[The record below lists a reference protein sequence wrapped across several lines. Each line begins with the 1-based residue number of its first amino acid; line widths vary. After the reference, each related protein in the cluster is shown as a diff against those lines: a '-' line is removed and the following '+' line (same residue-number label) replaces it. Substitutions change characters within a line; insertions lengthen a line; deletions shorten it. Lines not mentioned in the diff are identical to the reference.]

1 MPHSYQ
7 LVNRRVEQAEDVATT
22 VSHSSVHVLRP
33 TLKFTREERYDLPLS
48 HQTLT
53 VSTIPQTE
61 NGVEITATPPPS
73 FSSFRISGLERD
85 SKAQLIRRNMEYY
98 ETAEYRYTGPLA
110 SSFTTVMREDVRA
123 GKLTVKSLAE
133 DVDTQS
139 STSSQSSRR
148 SRRSSAL
155 VPPPS
160 DRVLRP
166 RPNRQKGD
174 FLARE
179 QRNTNYSRADSGEEH
194 SSVRHRDSGE
204 IADQTLGAET
214 APVTPIVRA
223 AAGVAPAMNG
233 DRYSTRRQ
241 TAADE
246 MTTLY
251 RGRRLSSTTSDQQ
264 YRLDAGDRPQQ
275 PSNVSASSTWGQRL
289 QTLWRPTVGSESAVY
304 PRSNSD
310 VASES
315 TSSQRNWVVS
325 SMFGLGDSS
334 HKGVERS
341 FGEESVPM
349 TSTMRAAHSTARS
362 PSVFHTE
369 RHQAGEDEG
378 RVHGGGIIHFLT
390 TGISSLILNM
400 FAVIFV
406 IAYCLWQCVLSA
418 FNGLA
423 KLKNRFVSSLLV
435 FTHLFRPTAA
445 TPSASSSVRLSKP
458 RLAPSENI
466 YSSAYRP
473 ISRRGTSYSE
483 TDSSVIKPRKS
494 VGGIVCCGLRSCC
507 FLLWLPLLLAFLF
520 LLAFLL
526 RPAGEKLL
534 PESEPQW
541 LFGVLPSD
549 AVCRRALPFHLY
561 DQNSVTSRAR
571 LRLHCLRQEYIPQTL
586 LVFEK
591 LNSWW
596 SSLSWPTLTPL
607 SPSSPVVTPIGSSDD
622 LNSLKAQLKSLN
634 SDVGAKLVEISA
646 RLDRIDYQ
654 SSVITDAMARLR
666 SESESRLADLDSR
679 AAAVSQHSPSNDS
692 LLESAVA
699 VLRQQ
704 VAVLSSQLKQL
715 RESRVP
721 APAPEIAVE
730 AIVDQLVKQAALVST
745 TTLETK
751 LAEIRQQIASSSQPD
766 GSRTVPEKTEL
777 AAKLLRLSETV
788 TELQAALVQH
798 RSDLSSQLTRMKEEL
813 ESHRRSFDGL
823 LTKSEENAESRLAAL
838 RAELTTSTQKHTE
851 DSLSRLMSQVGSISE
866 KVAAMESLNH
876 NLQTAIDGLA
886 NEVKLGVDSNSREIT
901 NLKQSTSEQIR
912 TLEDELK
919 AAFSQQLTTNLR
931 EKILAELNSPDN
943 SDINSRLVSIIKS
956 TVIETLQASFRGVSP
971 KVGEESLSSIH
982 SAINAALSLYA
993 ADRTGLVDFALG
1005 SAGGTVVHTR
1015 CTRTYNKGST
1025 AFSVFGIPL
1034 FYIRNSPNTILE
1046 PSNQPGDCWAFEG
1059 TEGQAVIRLAVPVH
1073 ISGVSLEH
1081 IPRSLSL
1088 HGNINSAPREFQIK
1102 ALDSEYSESG
1112 ELLGTFKYDETSTPI
1127 QFFPVQPKN
1136 ASKPVQF
1143 IEFAVLNNY
1152 GNPEYTCV
1160 YRLRVHGS
1168 AAVIGQ
1174 T

>member
-1 MPHSYQ
+1 
-7 LVNRRVEQAEDVATT
+7 
-22 VSHSSVHVLRP
+22 
-33 TLKFTREERYDLPLS
+33 
-48 HQTLT
+48 
-53 VSTIPQTE
+53 
-61 NGVEITATPPPS
+61 
-73 FSSFRISGLERD
+73 
-85 SKAQLIRRNMEYY
+85 
-98 ETAEYRYTGPLA
+98 
-110 SSFTTVMREDVRA
+110 
-123 GKLTVKSLAE
+123 
-133 DVDTQS
+133 
-139 STSSQSSRR
+139 
-148 SRRSSAL
+148 
-155 VPPPS
+155 
-160 DRVLRP
+160 
-166 RPNRQKGD
+166 
-174 FLARE
+174 
-179 QRNTNYSRADSGEEH
+179 
-194 SSVRHRDSGE
+194 
-204 IADQTLGAET
+204 
-214 APVTPIVRA
+214 
-223 AAGVAPAMNG
+223 
-233 DRYSTRRQ
+233 
-241 TAADE
+241 
-246 MTTLY
+246 
-251 RGRRLSSTTSDQQ
+251 
-264 YRLDAGDRPQQ
+264 
-275 PSNVSASSTWGQRL
+275 
-289 QTLWRPTVGSESAVY
+289 
-304 PRSNSD
+304 
-310 VASES
+310 
-315 TSSQRNWVVS
+315 
-325 SMFGLGDSS
+325 
-334 HKGVERS
+334 
-341 FGEESVPM
+341 
-349 TSTMRAAHSTARS
+349 MRAVHSTARS

-435 FTHLFRPTAA
+435 FTHLFRPTVA

-473 ISRRGTSYSE
+473 IGRRGTSYSE

-494 VGGIVCCGLRSCC
+494 VGGIICCGLRSCC
-507 FLLWLPLLLAFLF
+507 LLLWLPLLLAFLF

-596 SSLSWPTLTPL
+596 SSLNWPTSTPL
-607 SPSSPVVTPIGSSDD
+607 SPSSPVVTPVGSSDD
-622 LNSLKAQLKSLN
+622 INSLKAQLKSLN

-646 RLDRIDYQ
+646 RLDKIDYQ
-654 SSVITDAMARLR
+654 SAVITDAMARLR
-666 SESESRLADLDSR
+666 SET
-679 AAAVSQHSPSNDS
+679 
-692 LLESAVA
+692 
-699 VLRQQ
+699 
-704 VAVLSSQLKQL
+704 
-715 RESRVP
+715 
-721 APAPEIAVE
+721 PAPEIAVE
-730 AIVDQLVKQAALVST
+730 AIVDQLVKQAAFVST

-777 AAKLLRLSETV
+777 TAKLLRLSETV

-798 RSDLSSQLTRMKEEL
+798 RSDLSTQLTRMKEEL
-813 ESHRRSFDGL
+813 ESHRRLFDGL

-886 NEVKLGVDSNSREIT
+886 N
-901 NLKQSTSEQIR
+901 
-912 TLEDELK
+912 
-919 AAFSQQLTTNLR
+919 
-931 EKILAELNSPDN
+931 
-943 SDINSRLVSIIKS
+943 
-956 TVIETLQASFRGVSP
+956 GVSP

-1034 FYIRNSPNTILE
+1034 FYIR
-1046 PSNQPGDCWAFEG
+1046 
-1059 TEGQAVIRLAVPVH
+1059 
-1073 ISGVSLEH
+1073 
-1081 IPRSLSL
+1081 
-1088 HGNINSAPREFQIK
+1088 
-1102 ALDSEYSESG
+1102 
-1112 ELLGTFKYDETSTPI
+1112 
-1127 QFFPVQPKN
+1127 
-1136 ASKPVQF
+1136 
-1143 IEFAVLNNY
+1143 
-1152 GNPEYTCV
+1152 
-1160 YRLRVHGS
+1160 
-1168 AAVIGQ
+1168 
-1174 T
+1174 